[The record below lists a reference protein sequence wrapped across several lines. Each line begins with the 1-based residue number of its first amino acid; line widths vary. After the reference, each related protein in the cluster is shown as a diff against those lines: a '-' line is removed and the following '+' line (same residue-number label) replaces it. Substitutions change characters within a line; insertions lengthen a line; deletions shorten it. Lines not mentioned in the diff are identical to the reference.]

1 MPPPPPWPGA
11 PWPYPSVA
19 VIDLGQGLQ
28 LAGAIC
34 NLLLIPIARYLW
46 AIERRLTILETLY
59 QTKERN

>member
-1 MPPPPPWPGA
+1 
-11 PWPYPSVA
+11 VA